1 MTFLHRL
8 GGLGTALLL
17 SSWATGCAMPLSQA
31 CPGCRTLQLGER
43 PPVPKGTRTVYLLVP
58 GLLGYGWEWD
68 AAQQELGALPDAVT
82 LVWPWQPW
90 HSLAKSGD
98 ALTEHLEYLLRRLPR
113 SVTKVVVIGHSA
125 AGLLLL
131 WAASRVEVPASSPA
145 VELVAIGAP
154 LAGQGFN
161 PWGGQDLWRT
171 PLPIALG
178 STFSPWPAPV
188 PAVKLR
194 VFVTGP
200 TDPVMTRRFGHDPG
214 SRAVLPDGTQT
225 VALPVS
231 LDHNFALGQLAKQ
244 LREAE
249 LLARPAPAGRP
260 SWPKAAE

>member
-1 MTFLHRL
+1 MTILRCL
-8 GGLGTALLL
+8 GGLGAALLL
-17 SSWATGCAMPLSQA
+17 CTLSSGCAVPLAEA

-43 PPVPKGTRTVYLLVP
+43 PPVPKGTRTVFLLLP

-68 AAQQELGALPDAVT
+68 GAQKELGALSDAVT

-90 HSLAKSGD
+90 HSLARSGD

-113 SVTKVVVIGHSA
+113 SVDKVVVIGHSA

-131 WAASRVEVPASSPA
+131 WAASRLQLPLSSPS

-161 PWGGQDLWRT
+161 PWSGQDLWQT

-178 STFSPWPAPV
+178 STFSPWPAPA
-188 PAVKLR
+188 PSVKLR

-200 TDPVMTRRFGHDPG
+200 SDPVMTPHFGHDPG
-214 SRAVLPDGTQT
+214 SRAVLPAGTQT
-225 VALPVS
+225 VELPRS
-231 LDHNFALGQLAKQ
+231 LDHNFALGHLAKQ
-244 LREAE
+244 FREAV

-260 SWPKAAE
+260 IWPKAAQ